1 MKEFLTAKGVPF
13 TDRNIVEDEK
23 AAEELEQR
31 VAGATTVPVVIVG
44 DEVIMGF
51 DRTKLQKA
59 LGLP

>member
-13 TDRNIVEDEK
+13 TNKDVTADIAAFEEMQK
-23 AAEELEQR
+23 ATH
-31 VAGATTVPVVIVG
+31 GATTVPVVLVD

-59 LGLP
+59 LALQ

>member
-13 TDRNIVEDEK
+13 TSKDVTSDDAAFEEMQK
-23 AAEELEQR
+23 ATD
-31 VAGATTVPVVIVG
+31 GATTVPVIVVG

-59 LGLP
+59 LGLQ